1 VLPDLQT
8 LPPTDLRLLYD
19 ADTGRALIRFTNSIW
34 NSGPGKLELIGI
46 HGQNHDQVR
55 VSQRV
60 FTANP
65 EVNNE
70 YEVGEF
76 IFFDEHYHWHLE
88 KFAVYEVWTV
98 DEGGSLES
106 LVSSGEKVSWCVI
119 DDSLAETGL
128 PNEMISTRPNY
139 FNCEGELQGLSPGW
153 IDIYESYLPRQWV
166 EIASLEDGLYAL
178 ASTVNPDHLLHE
190 GNIHNNMGLTYFKIH
205 ELRLTIVD
213 DQFFKQ
219 DKSLWFR

>member
-1 VLPDLQT
+1 MILITVMVFSFTACTPGDMSTQSLDQTTFPPAETTTLSPSPEASPSSTYVPTRPPRQSLAPTQTPTHTQALILITPTPAPTSTDDLLPDEVLPDLQT

-70 YEVGEF
+70 YE
-76 IFFDEHYHWHLE
+76 
-88 KFAVYEVWTV
+88 
-98 DEGGSLES
+98 
-106 LVSSGEKVSWCVI
+106 
-119 DDSLAETGL
+119 
-128 PNEMISTRPNY
+128 
-139 FNCEGELQGLSPGW
+139 
-153 IDIYESYLPRQWV
+153 
-166 EIASLEDGLYAL
+166 
-178 ASTVNPDHLLHE
+178 
-190 GNIHNNMGLTYFKIH
+190 
-205 ELRLTIVD
+205 TI
-213 DQFFKQ
+213 
-219 DKSLWFR
+219 